1 MLALSTP
8 TRFVLRRAGMLQYT
22 IVVLGIAWI
31 VWAVTHPPYKASAI
45 LVATFAAVVA
55 LAIIAIL
62 RAYARHQFVRY
73 ASLPAQLK
81 RKLREEY
88 PQLSPKH
95 CDLVEQGLRQFF
107 LAYLLSHGKF
117 VAMPSKV
124 VDSMWHNFI
133 LDTRTY
139 QNWCRIAF
147 GKLLHHT
154 PAEALGASAE
164 RNDGLRRVWFH
175 ACREEGIDP
184 RNPTRLPLL
193 FALDAKLQIAG
204 GFQYLPDCRDI
215 QRKSEGEHEGG
226 FVYCGTSFSDSSYSG
241 DADGMGGSD
250 GSGGDGAGDGGGG
263 CGGD

>member
-1 MLALSTP
+1 
-8 TRFVLRRAGMLQYT
+8 
-22 IVVLGIAWI
+22 
-31 VWAVTHPPYKASAI
+31 
-45 LVATFAAVVA
+45 
-55 LAIIAIL
+55 
-62 RAYARHQFVRY
+62 
-73 ASLPAQLK
+73 
-81 RKLREEY
+81 
-88 PQLSPKH
+88 
-95 CDLVEQGLRQFF
+95 
-107 LAYLLSHGKF
+107 
-117 VAMPSKV
+117 MPSKV
-124 VDSMWHNFI
+124 VDSMWHSFI
-133 LDTRTY
+133 LDTRAY

-226 FVYCGTSFSDSSYSG
+226 FVYCGTSFSDDSYSG
-241 DADGMGGSD
+241 DADGMGGAD
-250 GSGGDGAGDGGGG
+250 GSSGDGGSDGGG

>member
-8 TRFVLRRAGMLQYT
+8 TRFVLRWAGVLQYS
-22 IVVLGIAWI
+22 VAALGIAWI
-31 VWAVTHPPYKASAI
+31 VWTVTRSPFRVGPVLGAMFLAV
-45 LVATFAAVVA
+45 LA
-55 LAIIAIL
+55 LIVIAIM
-62 RAYARHQFVRY
+62 RAYARQQFVRY
-73 ASLPAQLK
+73 ASLPVQLK

-107 LAYLLSHGKF
+107 LAYQLSHGKF

-133 LDTRTY
+133 LDTRAY

-215 QRKSEGEHEGG
+215 QRKSEGVGEDG
-226 FVYCGTSFSDSSYSG
+226 FVYCGTSFSDDSYSG

-250 GSGGDGAGDGGGG
+250 GSGGDGGDGGGG